1 MDRPLHVERCAE
13 LAGGRGRVCGGHC
26 SGRLRESLQDGGRK
40 LRSARTLEQFTEDM
54 KKWRFDRPGKVE
66 WNNGNNALPANN
78 GFKLMGD
85 YTAEDGETFPVYM
98 HFEGDA
104 HVADEERNRAWDE
117 KTTWT
122 VLDYKSAEGLATRIG
137 ADREHR
143 SIGFC
148 WCVEFCS

>member
-1 MDRPLHVERCAE
+1 
-13 LAGGRGRVCGGHC
+13 
-26 SGRLRESLQDGGRK
+26 
-40 LRSARTLEQFTEDM
+40 
-54 KKWRFDRPGKVE
+54 
-66 WNNGNNALPANN
+66 
-78 GFKLMGD
+78 MGD

-137 ADREHR
+137 ADRRHR

-148 WCVEFCS
+148 WCVEFCPDCPDWIERWIHWASRSPT